1 MDTLYGFSW
10 ISPSTATVRE
20 MADLFLMTWI
30 YPGSFGRRE
39 LGYKVREKAP
49 DAIDSLLKKL

>member
-1 MDTLYGFSW
+1 MDTLYRFAW
-10 ISPSTATVRE
+10 ISTSTRYRTRNGQS
-20 MADLFLMTWI
+20 FTTKTWI

-49 DAIDSLLKKL
+49 GDIE